1 MYRERRGAVAGRAC
15 LRRFLLG
22 FEVRNRRAGGGMF
35 FGVSGF
41 VLRAFFREA
50 VLMWRLERGR
60 GRAGVEL
67 RLR

>member
-1 MYRERRGAVAGRAC
+1 MYRERRGAGAGR
-15 LRRFLLG
+15 FFLG
-22 FEVRNRRAGGGMF
+22 FEVRNRRAGGGML

-50 VLMWRLERGR
+50 VLVGRLERGR